1 MSQVL
6 EKPILLDETGQEI
19 VEKLDDIKDAISM
32 GTDFVPV
39 MIKVTTPPAKVS
51 YMAGENLNLA
61 GIVVSLIASNGVQ
74 IDVTDQC
81 TFVPANGTPLTSANT
96 SVAIS
101 YYWYKDDVTFTTNYP
116 IGVKSL
122 SSIAIT
128 TAPTLTE
135 YTVGDE
141 LDLTGIVVTA
151 TYDDGTFLD
160 VTQNCTFSPADG
172 SELSLS
178 DTSVTVTY
186 TEGGVTKTA
195 TQAIVVTA
203 PVYGV
208 EWDGTATTALTRT
221 GNAANFTDPVPY
233 YPNMSGEPSSP
244 FDNIMP
250 WAGMEEVTD
259 ANAGILVK
267 IPKFWYK
274 YTLDEYGRFRGLD
287 ISPYEIEG
295 FHVSPAHQDRGDGQG
310 ERDFVYVGACPCES
324 SSYKSLAST
333 AQNNKTRAQFRTS
346 IHDLGSDIWQWDYA
360 MRTTIQMLYL
370 VEFAD
375 WDSQAKIGNGY
386 TVVNSSYPPTGA
398 GKTWSYHTGCN
409 QADKTSTRGMVV
421 YRYIRHIW
429 GNGNCYIDGVNISA
443 PSNGGFIAYMEINP
457 SQFSDS
463 YGTEVYK
470 NANGYYNSNA
480 FIKELQQGSYF
491 TAESGYE
498 YVLFPSF
505 NNSGGSE
512 YTYIPDKYYQFSR
525 GSNLSYVSYFSAVD
539 GEIGM
544 FAFGSKP
551 TSGSTLTD
559 CISRLMKLPAN
570 S

>member
-1 MSQVL
+1 MSQTL
-6 EKPILLDETGQEI
+6 TKPVLLDETGQDI
-19 VEKLDDIKDAISM
+19 VEKLDEIKEAVSM

-208 EWDGTATTALTRT
+208 EWDGTATTSLTRT
-221 GNAANFTDPVPY
+221 GNAADFTDPVPY
-233 YPNMSGEPSSP
+233 YQGMSGEPSSP

-250 WAGMEEVTD
+250 WAGMEEVED
-259 ANAGILVK
+259 ADAGLLVK

-274 YTLDEYGRFRGLD
+274 MTFGEYGDFQKLE
-287 ISPYEIEG
+287 ISPYEIDG
-295 FHVSPAHQDRGDGQG
+295 FHVSPAHMDRGDGQG
-310 ERDFVYVGACPCES
+310 ERDFVYVGACFCTS
-324 SSYKSLAST
+324 TYKSATQT
-333 AQNNKTRAQFRTS
+333 AQGALTRAQFRTN
-346 IHDLGSDIWQWDYA
+346 IHNLGSDIWQWDYA

-370 VEFAD
+370 VEFAS
-375 WDSQAKIGNGY
+375 WDSQAKIGMGY
-386 TVVNSSYPPTGA
+386 VSGSNPVAS
-398 GKTWSYHTGCN
+398 GKNYTYHTGYSN
-409 QADKTSTRGMVV
+409 ADKTSATGIAT
-421 YRYIRHIW
+421 YRYIRHAW
-429 GNGNCYIDGVNISA
+429 GGGICYVDGVNVYNRSGWYKLKL
-443 PSNGGFIAYMEINP
+443 SMRKNP

-463 YGTEVYK
+463 GGTLVWEFD
-470 NANGYYNSNA
+470 NASYAGGYSNY
-480 FIKELQQGSYF
+480 IQDMVQGDCLKVND
-491 TAESGYE
+491 GYE
-498 YVLFPSF
+498 YVMCTRCYATNASQSTYITDKYDMYAEGSEMVLATCYDTSTAGGCGLFSIYTKDASF
-505 NNSGGSE
+505 N
-512 YTYIPDKYYQFSR
+512 
-525 GSNLSYVSYFSAVD
+525 GSNAV
-539 GEIGM
+539 
-544 FAFGSKP
+544 
-551 TSGSTLTD
+551 
-559 CISRLMKLPAN
+559 SRLMKLPAN